1 MLAVDEAA
9 NFVVP
14 LVTSVAGL
22 FCTVEVIVSIVLA
35 VK

>member
-9 NFVVP
+9 NLAVP

-22 FCTVEVIVSIVLA
+22 FCTVEVSVSTVLA
-35 VK
+35 VR